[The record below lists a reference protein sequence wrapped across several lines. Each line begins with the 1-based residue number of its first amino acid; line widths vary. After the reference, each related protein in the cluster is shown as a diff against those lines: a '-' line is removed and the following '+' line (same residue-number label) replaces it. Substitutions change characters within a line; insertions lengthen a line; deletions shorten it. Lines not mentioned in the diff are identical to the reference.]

1 MSAKSLLEFIAACRS
16 QALRAAREEQ
26 GQDLIEY
33 ALLVGFVTI
42 SAWAIFP
49 MTILPSAS
57 TILSRLLSRV
67 NYLVGI

>member
-1 MSAKSLLEFIAACRS
+1 MLPKSLLEIKT
-16 QALRAAREEQ
+16 AARAHLSRLNRDEQ

-67 NYLVGI
+67 HFLVGV